1 MVFEKPVNQRI
12 DFLEDKI
19 HDIMQ
24 KSSIEDYI
32 ELNSLLNILRR
43 FWNDRRTGT
52 IRFRFG
58 KIYRSSKKMMAIYP
72 NGFDINK
79 IDKRIKNKL
88 EELTNKYDSIQ
99 NPVQIRKINSSNR
112 RRNRWMI

>member
-1 MVFEKPVNQRI
+1 
-12 DFLEDKI
+12 
-19 HDIMQ
+19 
-24 KSSIEDYI
+24 
-32 ELNSLLNILRR
+32 
-43 FWNDRRTGT
+43 
-52 IRFRFG
+52 
-58 KIYRSSKKMMAIYP
+58 MMAIYL

-112 RRNRWMI
+112 RRNR

>member
-1 MVFEKPVNQRI
+1 MTEEQVRYVLDSER
-12 DFLEDKI
+12 
-19 HDIMQ
+19 
-24 KSSIEDYI
+24 YI
-32 ELNSLLNILRR
+32 EAV
-43 FWNDRRTGT
+43 
-52 IRFRFG
+52 
-58 KIYRSSKKMMAIYP
+58 KKMMAIYP

-112 RRNRWMI
+112 RRNR